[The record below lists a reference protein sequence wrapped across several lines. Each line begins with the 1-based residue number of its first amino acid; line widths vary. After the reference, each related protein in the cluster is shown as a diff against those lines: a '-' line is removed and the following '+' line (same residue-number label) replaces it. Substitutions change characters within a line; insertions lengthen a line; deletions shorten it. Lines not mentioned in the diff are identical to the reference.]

1 MEFVKLG
8 WLFRAVGTIGAVG
21 VTVID
26 KGITYFNFLFKFFY
40 YSMLIAYRR
49 RCANI
54 QCTVCTVFRFSF
66 SRCLILFYMIQ
77 MYLFEEFIFSIT
89 ILFQTILRLI
99 L

>member
-1 MEFVKLG
+1 MVFVKLG

-40 YSMLIAYRR
+40 YVMLIAYRR

-54 QCTVCTVFRFSF
+54 QCTVCTVFWFFFFAVSHPVLYD
-66 SRCLILFYMIQ
+66 SNVINLLKK
-77 MYLFEEFIFSIT
+77 T
-89 ILFQTILRLI
+89 
-99 L
+99 